1 MEDWK
6 LHINRTRYGSFCVY
20 FSGMFKKTSESKKKE
35 RGKMKLYDVS
45 HEIASLR
52 RAHKKSRGNNNL

>member
-1 MEDWK
+1 MV
-6 LHINRTRYGSFCVY
+6 SFCVPT
-20 FSGMFKKTSESKKKE
+20 FGMLKIATTSEKKQE